1 MQCLQLQIAGNK
13 CKSQEFTLQA
23 LKSHQNLQAL
33 LKNKVQNTTKT
44 PQATLQ
50 EPIAFYL
57 TEQWIQEL
65 QFFFFPEPLW
75 KFKWHPVDT

>member
-23 LKSHQNLQAL
+23 LKSHQSLQVL

-50 EPIAFYL
+50 DSIAFYL
-57 TEQWIQEL
+57 SEQWIWEL
-65 QFFFFPEPLW
+65 QSFLFHSLYENSN
-75 KFKWHPVDT
+75 DTQ